1 LTSEKATFLPDN
13 NPEFKMALQRDLIN
27 KAGMYVEEYMN
38 KFDGS
43 HDFSH
48 IRRVLGTA
56 HQIYSQITKTS
67 VENSSNNA
75 RQPLDLEVITLCAVL
90 HDVGDRKYLKEGEN
104 QKTLVQDLLLGF
116 GADIELAMKVQTICL
131 AVSYSEEKKDPAY
144 VQDLIA
150 EYPELAVVQDADRLD
165 AIGAVGIGRVFTY
178 GGAKTTRGMEGSIE
192 MTEIKLFEL
201 EGMMKT
207 GPGREIARERTER
220 LRIFR
225 GWWDEE
231 VETGSL
237 GSKVLALA
245 ES

>member
-1 LTSEKATFLPDN
+1 
-13 NPEFKMALQRDLIN
+13 MALQRDLIN
-27 KAGMYVEEYMN
+27 KASKYVEKYMN
-38 KFDGS
+38 QFDGS

-48 IRRVLGTA
+48 IRRVLGTS
-56 HQIYSQITKTS
+56 HQIYSQITKASTG
-67 VENSSNNA
+67 NSAKNGN
-75 RQPLDLEVITLCAVL
+75 QPLDLEVITLCAL
-90 HDVGDRKYLKEGEN
+90 FHDVGDRKYLKEGEI
-104 QKTLVQDLLLGF
+104 QKTLVQDLLLNF
-116 GADIELAMKVQTICL
+116 GADIEFAMKVQTICL

-144 VQDLIA
+144 VQGLIA
-150 EYPELAVVQDADRLD
+150 KYPELAVVQDADRLD

-201 EGMMKT
+201 ERMMKT
-207 GPGREIARERTER
+207 GPGREVARDRTEK

-231 VETGSL
+231 VEAGKL
-237 GSKVLALA
+237 GTKVLAAA

>member
-1 LTSEKATFLPDN
+1 
-13 NPEFKMALQRDLIN
+13 MALQRDLIN
-27 KAGMYVEEYMN
+27 KASKYVEKYMN
-38 KFDGS
+38 LFDGS

-48 IRRVLGTA
+48 IRRVLGTS
-56 HQIYSQITKTS
+56 HQIYSQITKASTG
-67 VENSSNNA
+67 NSAKNGN
-75 RQPLDLEVITLCAVL
+75 QPLDLEVITLCAL
-90 HDVGDRKYLKEGEN
+90 FHDVGDRKYLKEGEN
-104 QKTLVQDLLLGF
+104 QKTLVQDLLLSF
-116 GADIELAMKVQTICL
+116 GADIEFAMKVQTICL

-150 EYPELAVVQDADRLD
+150 KYPELAIVQDADRLD

-201 EGMMKT
+201 ERMMKT
-207 GPGREIARERTER
+207 GPGREIARDRTEK

-231 VETGSL
+231 VEAGKL
-237 GSKVLALA
+237 GSKVLAAA